1 MTDHLN
7 LKGIDNFEI
16 KMASNI
22 EEKSKVKENLK
33 NIKNIIAV
41 SSCKGGVGKST
52 VAVNF
57 AAALSEVD

>member
-1 MTDHLN
+1 
-7 LKGIDNFEI
+7 
-16 KMASNI
+16 MASNI